1 MHASSTS
8 TAIRRTAK
16 GKLAP
21 MHTVTG
27 NKVKIES
34 TAPGSKFEDDAFS
47 KTARLGSQSAKEKV
61 IHAINAVAS

>member
-1 MHASSTS
+1 
-8 TAIRRTAK
+8 
-16 GKLAP
+16 

-47 KTARLGSQSAKEKV
+47 NAARVGSQSAREKV
-61 IHAINAVAS
+61 IHAIKAVAS

>member
-1 MHASSTS
+1 
-8 TAIRRTAK
+8 
-16 GKLAP
+16 

-47 KTARLGSQSAKEKV
+47 KAARLGSQSAREKV
-61 IHAINAVAS
+61 IHAIKAVAS